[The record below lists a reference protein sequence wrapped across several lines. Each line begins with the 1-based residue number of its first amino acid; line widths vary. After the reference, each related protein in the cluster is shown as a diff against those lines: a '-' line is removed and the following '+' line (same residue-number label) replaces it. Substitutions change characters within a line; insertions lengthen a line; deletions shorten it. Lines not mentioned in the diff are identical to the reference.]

1 MLAAMTTRLSGT
13 GIWSTSLRYG
23 ETGEAATLAA
33 ELEAL
38 GYSALW
44 IPDVGGDL
52 FGPLGN
58 LLGATTT
65 ATIATGILNVWMHT
79 PEEAAAEH
87 ARLTAEHGPRFLCGI
102 GISHRPLIDHV
113 NEPGTYRNPLET
125 MAAYLDGLDAAPT
138 PLAAQDRVIAA
149 LGPKMLELARTRTAG
164 THPYLVTP
172 ELTGNARA
180 GVGPDGLVASE
191 QGVVVET
198 DPTRAREIARLHL
211 TRYLE
216 LPNYSNNWKRQG
228 FTEDDVAHGGSDRLV
243 DALVAWGDEAAIAA
257 RVQEHRD
264 AGADHVCIQV
274 LTDDP
279 SAFPTDQWRA
289 LAPALT

>member
-1 MLAAMTTRLSGT
+1 MTTRLSGT
-13 GIWSTSLRYG
+13 GIWSSTLRYG
-23 ETGEAATLAA
+23 DAGEAAALAA
-33 ELEAL
+33 ELEGL

-52 FGPLGN
+52 FGPLSN

-79 PEEAAAEH
+79 PNETAAAH

-102 GISHRPLIDHV
+102 GISHRPLIDHA
-113 NEPGTYRNPLET
+113 NEPGTYRKPLET
-125 MAAYLDGLDAAPT
+125 MAAYLDGLDGAPT
-138 PLAAQDRVIAA
+138 PLSPHDRVIAA
-149 LGPKMLELARTRTAG
+149 LGPRMLDLARTRAAG

-172 ELTGNARA
+172 ELTRKARA
-180 GVGPDGLVASE
+180 GIGPDGLVASE

-198 DPTRAREIARLHL
+198 DPTKARQIARLHL
-211 TRYLE
+211 KTYLN

-228 FTEDDVAHGGSDRLV
+228 FTDDDLTGGGSDRLV
-243 DALVAWGDEAAIAA
+243 DALVVWGDEATIAA

-279 SAFPTDQWRA
+279 RAFPADQWRA
-289 LAPALT
+289 LAPSLT

>member
-1 MLAAMTTRLSGT
+1 MLAGMTTRLSGT
-13 GIWSTSLRYG
+13 GVWSSGLRYG
-23 ETGEAATLAA
+23 DAGEAATLAA

-52 FGPLGN
+52 FGPLGT

-65 ATIATGILNVWMHT
+65 ATIATGILNVWMHAPQET
-79 PEEAAAEH
+79 AAEH
-87 ARLTAEHGPRFLCGI
+87 ARLTSEHGPRFLCGI
-102 GISHRPLIDHV
+102 GISHRPLIDHA
-113 NEPGTYRNPLET
+113 NKPGTYRRPLET
-125 MAAYLDGLDAAPT
+125 MVAYLDGLDGAPT
-138 PLAAQDRVIAA
+138 PLAPRDRVIAA
-149 LGPKMLELARTRTAG
+149 LGPRMLELARTRTAG

-172 ELTGNARA
+172 ELTHNARA
-180 GVGPDGLVASE
+180 GIGPDGLVASE

-228 FTEDDVAHGGSDRLV
+228 FTEDDLADGGSDRLV
-243 DALVAWGDEAAIAA
+243 DALVVWGDEATIAT

-279 SAFPTDQWRA
+279 SGFPTDQWRA
-289 LAPALT
+289 LAPAVI